1 MIEIFAVK
9 LLDQNDFLNK
19 KTKFLNEL
27 PFSLSDKFKNYS
39 HNKNLQRTIFGE
51 LLSRH
56 FIANKIKIESNKIEF
71 NIGDKGKPFL
81 ENSDIHFNVSHSG
94 EWVVAAFSKRNIGID
109 IEIIREPNYNVAK
122 RFFSSVEIHQL
133 NIISDA
139 DKKKNLFFDF
149 WTVKE
154 SYLKAI
160 GTGLTKPLNTFTVV
174 KNADSIQ
181 LVDNE
186 NDNLV
191 FVKQYSFI
199 DNYKLSVC
207 AFENE
212 FDDKVNIIEF

>member
-1 MIEIFAVK
+1 M
-9 LLDQNDFLNK
+9 N
-19 KTKFLNEL
+19 
-27 PFSLSDKFKNYS
+27 
-39 HNKNLQRTIFGE
+39 
-51 LLSRH
+51 
-56 FIANKIKIESNKIEF
+56 FI
-71 NIGDKGKPFL
+71 
-81 ENSDIHFNVSHSG
+81 NS
-94 EWVVAAFSKRNIGID
+94 
-109 IEIIREPNYNVAK
+109 
-122 RFFSSVEIHQL
+122 QL